1 MRAWHAMVPAMPP
14 ARAICVFCG
23 SSPGDDP
30 AFVAAAQAL
39 GRALATSGR
48 ALIYGGSKI
57 GLMGVV
63 ADAALAAG
71 GRVTGVIPR
80 GLVDKEVAHQS
91 LTELRVVAGMH
102 DRKAAMADLADAFVA
117 LPGGLGTL
125 EELFEVWTWALL
137 GLHAKPVALLR
148 VSGFFEP
155 LIQFLDSLVAHRFVR
170 REHRDLLIVDDDP
183 VNLLARLDAWRP
195 AAAQPKW
202 IERGEE

>member
-1 MRAWHAMVPAMPP
+1 MAF

-30 AFVAAAQAL
+30 SFVTAAEAL
-39 GRALATSGR
+39 GRAVANSGR
-48 ALIYGGSKI
+48 ALVYGGSKI
-57 GLMGVV
+57 GLMG
-63 ADAALAAG
+63 ALANAALAAG

-80 GLVDKEVAHQS
+80 SLVDKEVAHQS

-148 VSGFFEP
+148 VAGFFEP

-195 AAAQPKW
+195 PAAQPKW
-202 IERGEE
+202 MARGQE

>member
-1 MRAWHAMVPAMPP
+1 MVPAMPS

-30 AFVAAAQAL
+30 AFVATAEAL
-39 GRALATSGR
+39 GRAAAASGR
-48 ALIYGGSKI
+48 ALIYGGSKT
-57 GLMGVV
+57 GLMGAV
-63 ADAALAAG
+63 ANAALAAG

-80 GLVDKEVAHQS
+80 SLMQKELAHES
-91 LTELRVVAGMH
+91 LTDLRVVASMH

-125 EELFEVWTWALL
+125 EEFFEVWTWAQL

-148 VSGFFEP
+148 VPGFFDP
-155 LIQFLDSLVAHRFVR
+155 LIQFLDALVAHRFVR

-195 AAAQPKW
+195 PAAQPKW

>member
-1 MRAWHAMVPAMPP
+1 MVSGMPRI
-14 ARAICVFCG
+14 RAICVFCG

-30 AFVAAAQAL
+30 AFVAAAEAL
-39 GRALATSGR
+39 GRAVATSGR
-48 ALIYGGSKI
+48 ALVYGGSKT
-57 GLMGVV
+57 GLMGAV

-80 GLVDKEVAHQS
+80 GLVEKEIAHQS

-102 DRKAAMADLADAFVA
+102 DRKAAMADLSDAFVA

-137 GLHAKPVALLR
+137 GLHAKPVGLLR
-148 VSGFFEP
+148 VAGFFEP

-183 VNLLARLDAWRP
+183 VNLLARLDAWRQ

-202 IERGEE
+202 IVRGEE

>member
-1 MRAWHAMVPAMPP
+1 MPA

-30 AFVAAAQAL
+30 AFVAAAEAL
-39 GRALATSGR
+39 GRAAATSGR
-48 ALIYGGSKI
+48 ALIYGGSKS
-57 GLMGVV
+57 GLMGAV
-63 ADAALAAG
+63 ANAALSAG

-80 GLVDKEVAHQS
+80 SLMKKELAHES
-91 LTELRVVAGMH
+91 LTDLRVVGGMH

-125 EELFEVWTWALL
+125 EEFFEVWTWAQL
-137 GLHAKPVALLR
+137 GLHTKPIALLR
-148 VSGFFEP
+148 VPGFFDP
-155 LIQFLDSLVAHRFVR
+155 LIQFLDALVTHRFVH
-170 REHRDLLIVDDDP
+170 REHRDLLIVDADP

-195 AAAQPKW
+195 AQAQPKW

>member
-1 MRAWHAMVPAMPP
+1 MVPAMPP

-30 AFVAAAQAL
+30 AFVTAAEML
-39 GRALATSGR
+39 GRAAAASGR
-48 ALIYGGSKI
+48 ALIYGGSKL
-57 GLMGVV
+57 GLMGAV
-63 ADAALAAG
+63 ANAALAAG

-80 GLVDKEVAHQS
+80 TLMKKEVAHES
-91 LTELRVVAGMH
+91 LTDLRVVAGMH
-102 DRKAAMADLADAFVA
+102 DRKAAMADLAEAFVA

-125 EELFEVWTWALL
+125 EDFFEVWTWAQL

-148 VSGFFEP
+148 VRSFFDP
-155 LIQFLDSLVAHRFVR
+155 LIQFLDALVDHRFVR

-183 VNLLARLDAWRP
+183 VNLLARIDTWRP
-195 AAAQPKW
+195 EPAQPKW

>member
-1 MRAWHAMVPAMPP
+1 MVPAMPP

-30 AFVAAAQAL
+30 AFVAAAEAL
-39 GRALATSGR
+39 GRAAATSGR
-48 ALIYGGSKI
+48 ALIYGASKL
-57 GLMGVV
+57 GLMG
-63 ADAALAAG
+63 ALANAALAAG
-71 GRVTGVIPR
+71 GGVTGVIPR
-80 GLVDKEVAHQS
+80 SLLKKEVAHES
-91 LTELRVVAGMH
+91 LTDLRVVAGMH

-125 EELFEVWTWALL
+125 EEFFEVWTWAQL

-148 VSGFFEP
+148 VAGFFDP
-155 LIQFLDSLVAHRFVR
+155 LIQFLDALVTRRFVR
-170 REHRDLLIVDDDP
+170 QEHRDLLIVDDDP
-183 VNLLARLDAWRP
+183 VSLLARLDAWPP